1 MEATTLSSIH
11 DVCEEILVSEAEIL
25 EACKRLGAELSKDY
39 EGKDPLFVGLLKGCV
54 PFIADLTRQ
63 MSINVQLDYMAVSS
77 YHGTSKASNEVK
89 IDKDL
94 KTSVEGRHVVIAED
108 IVDTGATL
116 QKVIGLFEYRGAKS
130 VEVVT
135 LLNKQDGRKVRMS
148 PKYVGIEIPNKF
160 VVGYG
165 LDWDDRYRHLPYV
178 GVVKKELL

>member
-1 MEATTLSSIH
+1 MKPMH
-11 DVCEEILVSEAEIL
+11 DVVEEILVTEEDIL
-25 EACKRLGAELSKDY
+25 SACKRLAAQLDIDYKD
-39 EGKDPLFVGLLKGCV
+39 KKPLMVGLLKGCV
-54 PFIADLTRQ
+54 PFIGDLTRHMNLDLQ
-63 MSINVQLDYMAVSS
+63 IDYMAVSS
-77 YHGTSKASNEVK
+77 YHGTSKSSNEVK
-89 IDKDL
+89 IEKDL
-94 KTSVEGRHVVIAED
+94 KTSVDDRHVIIAED

-135 LLNKQDGRKVRMS
+135 LLNKQDGRKIRMA

-165 LDWDDRYRHLPYV
+165 LDWADLYRNLPYI

>member
-1 MEATTLSSIH
+1 MIPLHEVIEEVLVTE
-11 DVCEEILVSEAEIL
+11 EEIDAACQRLAAQVSQDY
-25 EACKRLGAELSKDY
+25 KDK
-39 EGKDPLFVGLLKGCV
+39 EPLLIGLLKGCV
-54 PFIADLTRQ
+54 PFIGDLAKYIT
-63 MSINVQLDYMAVSS
+63 INVQIDYMAVSS
-77 YHGTSKASNEVK
+77 YHGTSKSSNEVK
-89 IDKDL
+89 IEKDL
-94 KTSVEGRHVVIAED
+94 KTSIEGRHVIIAED

-135 LLNKQDGRKVRMS
+135 LLNKQDGRKVRMT

-165 LDWDDRYRHLPYV
+165 LDWADYYRNLPYI

>member
-1 MEATTLSSIH
+1 MTTLHEVIEE
-11 DVCEEILVSEAEIL
+11 VLVTEEEIDAACQRLAAQVSL
-25 EACKRLGAELSKDY
+25 DYKDK
-39 EGKDPLFVGLLKGCV
+39 EPLLVGLLKGCV
-54 PFIADLTRQ
+54 PFIGDLSKYIT
-63 MSINVQLDYMAVSS
+63 INVQIDYMAVAS
-77 YHGTSKASNEVK
+77 YHGTSKSSNEVK
-89 IDKDL
+89 IEKDL
-94 KTSVEGRHVVIAED
+94 KTSVEGRHVIIAED

-135 LLNKQDGRKVRMS
+135 LLNKQDGRKVRMK

-165 LDWDDRYRHLPYV
+165 LDWADYYRNLPYI